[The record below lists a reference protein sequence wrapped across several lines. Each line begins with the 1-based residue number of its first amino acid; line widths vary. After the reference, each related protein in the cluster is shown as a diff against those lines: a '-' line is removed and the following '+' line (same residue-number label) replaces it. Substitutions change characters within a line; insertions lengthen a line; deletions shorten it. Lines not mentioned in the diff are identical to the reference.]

1 VIPPLRLS
9 FEVDCGVA
17 TAFELW
23 TARIDVWWPRG
34 HTVSGDDGS
43 QVVLEP
49 GVGGRVFER
58 TPSGEEID
66 WGEVT
71 VWEPPHRLAYL
82 WHLKRDRTQATDV
95 EVRFVESDRR
105 TLVEIEHGGWERLG
119 PEGPVWRERNH
130 SGWSGVLEHY
140 EKACHG
146 AR

>member
-9 FEVDCGVA
+9 FEVDCRVA

-23 TARIDVWWPRG
+23 TSRISVWWPRG
-34 HTVSGDDGS
+34 HTVSGHDHAE
-43 QVVLEP
+43 VVFEP
-49 GVGGRVFER
+49 KVGGRLFER

-82 WHLKRDRTQATDV
+82 WHMKHDRTQATDV
-95 EVRFVESDRR
+95 EVRFIEGDER
-105 TLVEIEHGGWERLG
+105 TVVEIEHGGWERLG
-119 PEGPVWRERNH
+119 PEGPQWRERNH
-130 SGWSGVLEHY
+130 AGWAGMLKHY
-140 EKACHG
+140 EAACHG